1 MIDYIKNNFKEG
13 DYLSITGSGSRI
25 SGYLVHVDDN
35 LVVLRSLSGEIE
47 GMKSGAIVSFSSKQ
61 RDKYS
66 NRNKGKI
73 KNRSE
78 EASEPLFSKPNFS
91 TNEPQEESFR
101 RFKPGDKIPLDELAH
116 RDPTLAQNWRIRDE
130 NKARAQAVQ
139 ERLLNVL
146 SEAINARRDEDEVLI
161 KPMGQVVEL
170 QPGFHFGFIDD
181 LQDGQ
186 RYFFNKFDLI
196 DPELKNLQGKDVE
209 VIYLRSTNKKG
220 VAAKCIHRPA
230 TIAQLT
236 TLIKS
241 IVVAEDL
248 QNAKSVVEM
257 ILQVFPENIT
267 AQTLLASFQA
277 TGSEGSYTEEVGY
290 TRDEVSNMYAY
301 YKEGKR
307 MLAGKDQRG
316 AIQAFQTALDSGYRK
331 ASCIKDI
338 AQAYITLYAGSES
351 PEERKKVQAEA
362 LNFMKEYEN
371 DLPRNQSTLFTLENF
386 YFALGAY
393 LSHID
398 IVEQIITECGRTGEL
413 AQYVF
418 YLNKAAQSYLRLGEL
433 DKALDAATQGLEVEP
448 EHPHLLKTQH
458 SILEARKGEAEAAIS
473 KGKSDDTP
481 DISKL

>member
-25 SGYLVHVDDN
+25 SGHLVHVDDN

-47 GMKSGAIVSFSSKQ
+47 GMKSGAIVSFSAKQ
-61 RDKYS
+61 RDIYS
-66 NRNKGKI
+66 NKNKGKI
-73 KNRSE
+73 KNRPE
-78 EASEPLFSKPNFS
+78 EASELFFSKPNSS
-91 TNEPQEESFR
+91 TNELQEDGFR

-130 NKARAQAVQ
+130 NKARAQVVQ
-139 ERLLNVL
+139 ERLLNTL
-146 SEAINARRDEDEVLI
+146 TEAISARRDEDKVLI
-161 KPMGQVVEL
+161 KPMGKIIEL

-181 LQDGQ
+181 FQDGQ

-196 DPELKNLQGKDVE
+196 DPEVKSLQGKDVE

-241 IVVAEDL
+241 LVVAEDL

-257 ILQVFPENIT
+257 ILQVFPENNT
-267 AQTLLASFQA
+267 AQSLLASFQT
-277 TGSEGSYTEEVGY
+277 TGSEDSYAEEAGGV
-290 TRDEVSNMYAY
+290 RDGMYAY

-307 MLAGKDQRG
+307 MLAEKDQRG

-331 ASCIKDI
+331 ASCIKAI
-338 AQAYITLYAGSES
+338 AQAYIMLYANSES
-351 PEERKKVQAEA
+351 PEERKKVQEEA
-362 LNFMKEYEN
+362 LNFMKEYAN
-371 DLPRNQSTLFTLENF
+371 DLPQNQSTLFTLENF

-398 IVEQIITECGRTGEL
+398 VVEQIITECGRSGEL

-433 DKALDAATQGLEVEP
+433 EKALDATVQGLDVEP

-458 SILEARKGEAEAAIS
+458 SILEAMKGEAEATIS
-473 KGKSDDTP
+473 KDKGDGTP
-481 DISKL
+481 NIREL